1 MEWLYRLLMRKDSNL
16 ESFYQSQMDLY
27 SEELV
32 RQTDNSI
39 NLLNQLKE
47 KDAEIER
54 LNTQMNM
61 LRELISNDA
70 FAASFQSMGQ
80 YRKVL
85 LHYNKN

>member
-16 ESFYQSQMDLY
+16 ESFYQSQLDLY

-39 NLLNQLKE
+39 NLLNQLHE
-47 KDAEIER
+47 RDVEIER

-61 LRELISNDA
+61 LRELIANDA

-80 YRKVL
+80 YRSVL
-85 LHYNKN
+85 LNYKT

>member
-16 ESFYQSQMDLY
+16 ESFYQSQLDLY

-39 NLLNQLKE
+39 NLLNQLHE
-47 KDAEIER
+47 KDVEIER

-61 LRELISNDA
+61 LRELIANDA

-85 LHYNKN
+85 LHYKT